1 MRTFNPGW
9 RLRNIECLVFHPLVT
24 IVSGFLGYQWPRKGH
39 RGSRGFD
46 ISPLKGKAH
55 GTRYNPFAHI
65 QGEGRRL
72 EEILFFVRIQNVRI
86 ALEDSSWECCF
97 FPL

>member
-39 RGSRGFD
+39 WGSWGFD
-46 ISPLKGKAH
+46 ISSYMHVSREKEQVREDLV
-55 GTRYNPFAHI
+55 FA
-65 QGEGRRL
+65 
-72 EEILFFVRIQNVRI
+72 RIQNVRM
-86 ALEDSSWECCF
+86 ALEDSSWEWIF
-97 FPL
+97 FHL